1 VPSLVLWSRRLPGPS
16 RHGRQHHAVREG
28 GHASLARAQSGAN
41 ENGGRRRVAAP
52 GALFGRFPDYLGPP
66 LVVSVILPRFAPSPK
81 RNHPFATG
89 GPRVRILLPPAG
101 SPCKPDFR
109 GRPLVMR
116 YRAGEYGLA
125 LFESKC
131 WRGVSS
137 PPPINRRACRLLHRP
152 VNGTGQPIQI
162 ARQVMQPRLDGSR
175 RHFWP
180 PIIRRRLR
188 WRVWY

>member
-1 VPSLVLWSRRLPGPS
+1 
-16 RHGRQHHAVREG
+16 
-28 GHASLARAQSGAN
+28 
-41 ENGGRRRVAAP
+41 
-52 GALFGRFPDYLGPP
+52 LGPP

-131 WRGVSS
+131 LAGCFIAASDKPPGVPAAAPS
-137 PPPINRRACRLLHRP
+137 RQRHRP
-152 VNGTGQPIQI
+152 ADPNRAPSH
-162 ARQVMQPRLDGSR
+162 AAAP
-175 RHFWP
+175 
-180 PIIRRRLR
+180 
-188 WRVWY
+188 